1 MRSDFNKLSEIDLEN
16 VIANAGKELR
26 ARQQAKRKEVI
37 AQIKELA
44 ASIDIRIEINDT
56 KTKSTRQGK
65 KVPAKYQ
72 NPNDLT
78 QQWSGRGMKPKWLK
92 ALLDKGQKLE
102 KFEIKRK

>member
-1 MRSDFNKLSEIDLEN
+1 MRNDFNKLSESDLEN
-16 VIANAGKELR
+16 VIENAGKELL

-44 ASIDIRIEINDT
+44 ASIDIKIEINDT
-56 KTKSTRQGK
+56 KTKSTRRGK

-72 NPNDLT
+72 NPNDPT
-78 QQWSGRGMKPKWLK
+78 QRWSGRGMKPKWLT
-92 ALLDKGQKLE
+92 AFLDKGQKLE